1 MRGDDALG
9 GGARFERGG
18 CSEWGDHSCALL
30 PRGGAG
36 QRGDMGGVLLF
47 RGFRCVW
54 MGEPGSPR
62 ARVTGLCLGMM
73 TKNDLKL
80 LRQLRA
86 PHGRA
91 KLGLFVA
98 EGMRMCLS
106 LLEAGAVPQK
116 IFVEQRLVALLP
128 AGMPVEVV
136 TPACLQQASGFTTAA
151 GIMGIFSA
159 PPQREFHFEGQFTL
173 ALDAIQNPGN
183 LGTLVRAA
191 DWFGVR
197 QILCSPDCADLYAP
211 KALQATMGAI
221 ANIAVR
227 YEPLLQVLDALPVDF
242 PIVALDMRGESLDSL
257 PPLSQGILLVGN
269 EGRGLSPELLR
280 RASVAVAIP
289 SVGTPAVDSLNAAV
303 AASIVMA
310 HVRR

>member
-9 GGARFERGG
+9 GGARFERDG
-18 CSEWGDHSCALL
+18 CSEWGAPFS
-30 PRGGAG
+30 PVAG
-36 QRGDMGGVLLF
+36 VMGL
-47 RGFRCVW
+47 
-54 MGEPGSPR
+54 S
-62 ARVTGLCLGMM
+62 LGMM

>member
-1 MRGDDALG
+1 
-9 GGARFERGG
+9 
-18 CSEWGDHSCALL
+18 
-30 PRGGAG
+30 
-36 QRGDMGGVLLF
+36 MGGVLLF

-62 ARVTGLCLGMM
+62 ARVTGLCMGMM

-136 TPACLQQASGFTTAA
+136 TPDCLQQASGFTTAA
-151 GIMGIFSA
+151 GIMGIFSD

-183 LGTLVRAA
+183 LGTLARTA

-227 YEPLLQVLDALPVDF
+227 YEPLLQALDALPAGF
-242 PIVALDMRGESLDSL
+242 PIVALDMRGESLDAL
-257 PPLSQGILLVGN
+257 PPLSQGILLVGS
-269 EGRGLSPELLR
+269 EGRGLSLELLQ
-280 RASVAVAIP
+280 RASVVVAIP
-289 SVGTPAVDSLNAAV
+289 SVGAPAVDSLNAAV